1 MVRNEL
7 FQLYEKLYFHE
18 IDTREKFNAR
28 LQIPLAI
35 LVAQLSF
42 LGYML
47 QNIAQGKSGLLFIA
61 FWLLYV
67 LSCSSTGFAIFH
79 FVRAWYGY
87 TYSFIPAAKETEE
100 YHNEL
105 IELYK
110 EYDNSEELVKSGI
123 DQYLYDYYK
132 ECSSLNTSN
141 NDQKSIKLHKS
152 MSFVIGAILLSFFA
166 FIPYHFGGIDK
177 RIQIKINPSVTSEQA
192 SKQSETVVREKNSSI
207 LIQQT
212 NKEDKMADK
221 EKKPPPPPPPPPKRM
236 IKEGVKIIT
245 PAQKSGKPENQK
257 EGGQNG

>member
-1 MVRNEL
+1 
-7 FQLYEKLYFHE
+7 
-18 IDTREKFNAR
+18 
-28 LQIPLAI
+28 
-35 LVAQLSF
+35 VAQLSF
-42 LGYML
+42 LGYLL
-47 QNIAQGKSGLLFIA
+47 QNIAHGKSGLLFIA

-105 IELYK
+105 IKLYK

-132 ECSSLNTSN
+132 ECSSVNTAN
-141 NDQKSIKLHKS
+141 NDQKSINLHKS

-177 RIQIKINPSVTSEQA
+177 SIQIKINPSVTSEQA
-192 SKQSETVVREKNSSI
+192 SRQSETVLVEKNSSI
-207 LIQQT
+207 LIQQS

-221 EKKPPPPPPPPPKRM
+221 EKKPPPPPPPPPPKRM
-236 IKEGVKIIT
+236 IKEGVEII
-245 PAQKSGKPENQK
+245 PPPPKGGKSENTN